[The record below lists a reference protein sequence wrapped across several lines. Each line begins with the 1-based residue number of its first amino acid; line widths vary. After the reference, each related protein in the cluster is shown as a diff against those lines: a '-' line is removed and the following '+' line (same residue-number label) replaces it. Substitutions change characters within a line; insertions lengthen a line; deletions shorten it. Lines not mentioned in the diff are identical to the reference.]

1 MNNINNDS
9 VNHPSHYCNNKAGI
23 EVIEVTSNLCFD
35 LGNAFKY
42 LARYKS
48 KKLPAE
54 DVKKAVFY
62 MKHFRENLN
71 AMHTYVICSED
82 EIPALVK
89 KMWKFCE
96 VEDVQCIRRAMETIT
111 QSVIV
116 EQELD
121 MHVKLPLLAEEQ
133 WQITIGALQNY
144 AEQIADKKP
153 EDFQ

>member
-1 MNNINNDS
+1 MAVDN

-23 EVIEVTSNLCFD
+23 EVIEVTGNLNFD

-62 MKHFRENLN
+62 LNHFYANMTKLSRIVVCLE
-71 AMHTYVICSED
+71 E

-89 KMWKFCE
+89 KMERFCE
-96 VEDVQCIRRAMETIT
+96 VEEVPCIRRAMETIT
-111 QSVIV
+111 QAVLA
-116 EQELD
+116 EEDHLD
-121 MHVKLPLLAEEQ
+121 HPLPLLSESE
-133 WQITIGALQNY
+133 WKITITELTVY
-144 AEQIADKKP
+144 AEYIADKKP
-153 EDFQ
+153 EDFNA

>member
-1 MNNINNDS
+1 MAVDN

-23 EVIEVTSNLCFD
+23 EVIEVTANLCFD

-62 MKHFRENLN
+62 LNHFREHLN
-71 AMHTYVICSED
+71 AMHTYVICSEE

-111 QSVIV
+111 QAVIA
-116 EQELD
+116 EED
-121 MHVKLPLLAEEQ
+121 HIKPVKLPLLTEEQ
-133 WQITIGALQNY
+133 WKITIQALQNY
-144 AEQIADKKP
+144 AESIADKKP
-153 EDFQ
+153 EDFNG